1 MPSKFFTT
9 VLPEICQPK
18 NTDSFPYFQNALREF
33 VPILEHLVE
42 AKARFNPLCAK
53 GPDERAYVDEAWE
66 ARKKTR
72 FLQDLNLSLM
82 RNPIKPETQ
91 RVCVWAISSA
101 KPLVSLY
108 LYLVVWY
115 VMAAKNEQFWNV
127 IASQSERGYVSIS
140 HVFGPTIDNVA
151 VLSEMEVMK
160 SAFSPENNFIDR
172 LPKSP
177 LMIVDCTCDPHESK
191 AKVLSEITNRSVYG
205 GDLLRKHTI
214 FIVRG
219 TLDGF
224 FESMKWKLDQ
234 FAGRIELYQ
243 DYDKVETRISDF
255 ESPEALKALLRPT
268 HGKAEDKPAEK
279 PSEKP
284 VTKPK
289 TSGTSTTP
297 LCIINLKAG
306 NKTCPVSVFS
316 DHAEIECLPA
326 LTHYEWF
333 MKHKDRFSS
342 AQDVTDA
349 ITKAVHSDSWP
360 KGRIGYVM
368 VKSADIEKIPSGGY
382 MSRYKCA
389 NLSTVETLEAI
400 TR

>member
-18 NTDSFPYFQNALREF
+18 NTDSFPYFQTALREF
-33 VPILEHLVE
+33 EPILEHLVKQ
-42 AKARFNPLCAK
+42 KARLNPLCAK
-53 GPDERAYVDEAWE
+53 GPDERAYVEKSWE
-66 ARKKTR
+66 ARKKTL
-72 FLQDLNLSLM
+72 FLQDLNRSLL
-82 RNPIKPETQ
+82 RNPIRPETQ
-91 RVCVWAISSA
+91 RVCVWAMSSA
-101 KPLVSLY
+101 WPLVSLY

-127 IASQSERGYVSIS
+127 IASQSEQGYVSIS
-140 HVFGPTIDNVA
+140 DVFSPVCPNIT

-160 SAFSPENNFIDR
+160 SAFTGENFIAD
-172 LPKSP
+172 LPRSP
-177 LMIVDCTCDPHESK
+177 IVIVDCTCDPHESK
-191 AKVLSEITNRSVYG
+191 AKVLSEITNRSVSGCGKY
-205 GDLLRKHTI
+205 LRKHTI

-219 TLDGF
+219 TLGGF
-224 FESMKWKLDQ
+224 FSSMKYKIDQ
-234 FAGRIELYQ
+234 FAGRLELYQ
-243 DYDKVETRISDF
+243 DYDKIETSISDF
-255 ESPEALKALLRPT
+255 ESPEALKALLSPT
-268 HGKAEDKPAEK
+268 HGKAEDSPAEK

-284 VTKPK
+284 VTKLK

-316 DHAEIECLPA
+316 DHAEIESLPA

-342 AQDVTDA
+342 SQDVTDA
-349 ITKAVHSDSWP
+349 ITKAVRSDSWP

-368 VKSADIEKIPSGGY
+368 VKSGDIAQIPPGGY
-382 MSRYKCA
+382 MSRYKFA
-389 NLSTVETLEAI
+389 NLSTIETLEAV